1 VPEAVYLELG
11 RKKVFAASLRW
22 PGWCRAARD
31 EDEALQVLADY
42 ATRYAPVAARAG
54 LRFPPRADH
63 FEVVEQ
69 IAGSATTDFGAPA
82 SVPDLD
88 RRPVTAA
95 QSRRLVAL
103 VQAAW
108 EELDAVA
115 AGSPPALRKGP
126 RGGGRDRDAMVA
138 HVRNAEAAYAR
149 KLGTGITAGEVRQHG
164 LYLVRERI
172 VTALA
177 AASRPPEDAKRWP
190 ASYAARRIAWH
201 VLDHA
206 WEMQDR
212 SA

>member
-1 VPEAVYLELG
+1 MPEAVYLELG

-31 EDEALQVLADY
+31 EEDALEALAHYAD
-42 ATRYAPVAARAG
+42 RYAPVAARAG
-54 LRFPPRADH
+54 LRFPPQADH

-69 IAGSATTDFGAPA
+69 VAGSATTDFGAPS

-88 RRPVTAA
+88 RRQVTAA
-95 QSRRLVAL
+95 QARRLVAL

-108 EELDAVA
+108 EELDAVTA
-115 AGSPPALRKGP
+115 ASPAELRKGP
-126 RGGGRDRDAMVA
+126 KGGGRDRDAMVA
-138 HVRNAEAAYAR
+138 HVHNAEVAYSR

-164 LYLVRERI
+164 QALVRERI

-177 AASRPPEDAKRWP
+177 EARRPSEDAKRWP
-190 ASYAARRIAWH
+190 ASYGARRIAWH

-212 SA
+212 SS